1 MKFSVMYLLNDS
13 IYYLKK
19 DNANIIKFSIPK
31 NILKYGKINNIKSFE
46 KYFKKMLEE
55 NNLTKIITNGNIK
68 IIINEM
74 YSQVDKSLLKE
85 ICKELNFNKIIF
97 IDERE
102 IIKDFKN
109 KVYLIIYKDYTLM
122 HYKKNNKVETKVLI
136 GKNISYES
144 LFNNI
149 ENQEVF
155 ISKDFDNFEKFHYK
169 YYVFQDYSVFLMEKV
184 YNMNKVNKKLDL

>member
-109 KVYLIIYKDYTLM
+109 KVYLIIYNDYTLM
-122 HYKKNNKVETKVLI
+122 HYKKNNKVETKVFI